1 MIWNID
7 NPEPLAMAVI
17 LDVYAIYALHDVLKR
32 GYVNRSGNTRRGV
45 WLLEKMG
52 LLIQD
57 RRTNYTTRYVAT
69 ERAFLVALYVPTPN
83 AMYEAIWGEPMAYGD
98 SGYVVWKCEGRVALF
113 RGKQCPHIFDKYK
126 NYYYAEAESNYKCAY
141 RFLWGEE

>member
-17 LDVYAIYALHDVLKR
+17 LDGYAIYALHDVLKR

-69 ERAFLVALYVPTPN
+69 ERAFLIAPYLPTQQALY
-83 AMYEAIWGEPMAYGD
+83 ESIWGQHIEYGD
-98 SGYVVWKCEGRVALF
+98 SGFVAIKNDGARF
-113 RGKQCPHIFDKYK
+113 RGKQCPHTFHRYK
-126 NYYYAEAESNYKCAY
+126 NYYYAEAEKNYKCAY